1 MRAET
6 TSHRCTHGVH
16 TRCKPSAR
24 LSESSSHVNLAPLL
38 ARHGGPGGREPVLV
52 QVHRQ
57 RVLAGAAENLAHR
70 EQHAAQRRVHAA
82 VIQRIDD
89 TAVLGDDDALLAP
102 YVSGRAGVAG
112 GVRALHPHA
121 VAHVKTVCG
130 LGHAYLGAQR
140 LFWARAA
147 GLRACAVPTRLSMVT
162 SRASSSSLQPSVPAG
177 RRGSTIQRTSLVLS
191 WTRTSTL
198 SGSCRSNCSASVPR
212 GSRTMRSL

>member
-1 MRAET
+1 MSKGPDVDGKDHVSR
-6 TSHRCTHGVH
+6 SVHRGCPALVPEPPAISTCPG
-16 TRCKPSAR
+16 S
-24 LSESSSHVNLAPLL
+24 
-38 ARHGGPGGREPVLV
+38 HGGPGGCEPVLM
-52 QVHRQ
+52 QVHRE
-57 RVLAGAAENLAHR
+57 RVRAGAAKHLANR

-82 VIQRIDD
+82 VVQRIVDA
-89 TAVLGDDDALLAP
+89 AVQGGDDAALAA

-121 VAHVKTVCG
+121 VAHVKAVCG
-130 LGHAYLGAQR
+130 LGHAYLGAQG
-140 LFWARAA
+140 LLWARAA
-147 GLRACAVPTRLSMVT
+147 GLRACAVPTRLSIVT

-177 RRGSTIQRTSLVLS
+177 RRGRTIQRTSLVLS